1 MYVNEGNEFMTH
13 RGRIQAQGGNIEES
27 VSWLKK
33 TPPTKKDGLEMIDTL
48 ENKLNPSE
56 VKIRAKAFQK
66 ARTFVNKAA
75 VNGGVDAQVSKS

>member
-1 MYVNEGNEFMTH
+1 
-13 RGRIQAQGGNIEES
+13 
-27 VSWLKK
+27 
-33 TPPTKKDGLEMIDTL
+33 MIDTL